1 MSTRHQIKKLIKLVF
16 LVLALPLFLL
26 YRVVSLA
33 GNKDSVFQSFSQL
46 LSLIPG
52 KIGVYLRAAFY
63 KLACTNTSD
72 NISVSFLTLLSH
84 QDTTLGE
91 GIYIGPGCN
100 IGKCSIGDNTLLGS
114 GVHVLSGSRQH
125 NFTDPE
131 TPIKEQ
137 GGHFEKIHIGRD
149 CWLGNQAIVM
159 VSLAD
164 KTLVAAG
171 SVVTRSA
178 EPGAILAGNPAKVIG
193 NRLTPKTESAKKKAD
208 SDGQ

>member
-1 MSTRHQIKKLIKLVF
+1 
-16 LVLALPLFLL
+16 
-26 YRVVSLA
+26 
-33 GNKDSVFQSFSQL
+33 
-46 LSLIPG
+46 
-52 KIGVYLRAAFY
+52 
-63 KLACTNTSD
+63 
-72 NISVSFLTLLSH
+72 
-84 QDTTLGE
+84 
-91 GIYIGPGCN
+91 
-100 IGKCSIGDNTLLGS
+100 
-114 GVHVLSGSRQH
+114 VHVLSGSRQH

-193 NRLTPKTESAKKKAD
+193 NRLKPND
-208 SDGQ
+208 SEQAQGSDHEQ